1 MLCSNF
7 PGVLLFIMLFADVL
21 VIEGKSILELRM
33 IRRTKLFGIVYEY
46 DSSILVCSLHIIK
59 SHTHP
64 TH

>member
-1 MLCSNF
+1 
-7 PGVLLFIMLFADVL
+7 MLFADVL

-59 SHTHP
+59 SHTHL